1 MRDVVL
7 VDAQRF
13 AYGVKG
19 DIVREIIF
27 VAVFEYS
34 LDAGHVQLASRRQL
48 AHLRTF
54 PENQAKKH
62 FSQAKSVFHSGF
74 CAGNPVE
81 EEFTLFT
88 EAVTFYHR
96 RGANRV
102 FDHVAVLR
110 KNVRTGNADQLIVIS
125 GSGDQLVKL
134 VGEQYHEIPL

>member
-19 DIVREIIF
+19 YIVREIIF

-62 FSQAKSVFHSGF
+62 FSQAKNV
-74 CAGNPVE
+74 V
-81 EEFTLFT
+81 
-88 EAVTFYHR
+88 
-96 RGANRV
+96 
-102 FDHVAVLR
+102 HV
-110 KNVRTGNADQLIVIS
+110 
-125 GSGDQLVKL
+125 
-134 VGEQYHEIPL
+134 